1 MHPLDVAVLVAYL
14 AGIVLFGAYFSKSHH
29 SIQDYFVSGKTIPWW
44 AILGSIVAT
53 ETSTVT
59 FISVPGY
66 AYSTNFTFLQLV
78 MGYMIGR
85 LAVSFLFIPA
95 YFKGELLTVYQL
107 LGERFGGGVKR
118 LASGV
123 FLLTRSFADGFRL
136 FATGL
141 VLAAVL
147 RAMPRMDDLSRA
159 WFPSADP
166 TYTILILSVI
176 VMGIATVIY
185 TYHGGMTAVIWTD
198 VVQLVVYLIGAAAA
212 AAILL
217 RLIPGGWSEV
227 QAVGAAAGKFRLFD
241 FTLTLTKGYTFWSGV
256 VGGAFLTTAT
266 HGTDQLM
273 VQRYFCASGP
283 GPARKALLWSGAL
296 VFAQFV
302 LFLLIGAMLFVYY
315 THHAPADIAAF
326 TQNGRVQT
334 DRIFPYF
341 IVQHLPVG
349 IVGLVLAAIFAAAA
363 GADGGIRRR
372 ADRRRDCGDLDLQPR
387 RRRSAR
393 DCVVHQWRHP
403 RRLLPRHLYEPRG
416 SARRVHRDRRRREH
430 HAGREAEHGRLVAV
444 VRAHRLDG
452 DVLHRPRRII
462 LPAGGS
468 RKVLRPSF
476 VIGFDAA
483 SEILRQGIRD
493 GAFPAASVEIG
504 RAAGALWGHAFGAL
518 TYDRDAPPAT
528 GDTIFDL
535 ASLTKVIATTTL
547 AMRAIDDGL
556 LSLDETLASRLPEW
570 RGHDREIVTIR
581 DVLAHASGLPAY
593 LPFFRDHTGRAEFE
607 PAICRMPLEYTP
619 RSQSVYS
626 DLGFILLG
634 FILQDVR
641 SQASHGR
648 LDPSTTLA
656 AQFRRIASYLT
667 SDPLAFNPP
676 RAWREH
682 TAPTEVDPW
691 RGRLLAG
698 EVHDENCWALGG
710 AAGHSGLFGTAAAIG
725 AFARA
730 ALRTIRGD

>member
-1 MHPLDVAVLVAYL
+1 MHPFDVTVLVIYL

-44 AILGSIVAT
+44 AIMGSIVAT

-147 RAMPRMDDLSRA
+147 RAMPRMDELSRS

-166 TYTILILSVI
+166 TYIILILSVV

-198 VVQLVVYLIGAAAA
+198 VIQLVVYLIGAAAA
-212 AAILL
+212 AAVLL
-217 RLIPGGWSEV
+217 RLIPGGWGEV
-227 QAVGAAAGKFRLFD
+227 QAVGGAAGKFRLFD
-241 FTLTLTKGYTFWSGV
+241 FTPTLTKSYTFWSGV

-283 GPARKALLWSGAL
+283 APARKALLWSGAL

-315 THHAPADIAAF
+315 TQHAPGDIAAF
-326 TQNGRVQT
+326 TQNGRLQT

-349 IVGLVLAAIFAAAA
+349 VVGLVLAAIFAAAMST
-363 GADGGIRRR
+363 
-372 ADRRRDCGDLDLQPR
+372 LSSSLNSS
-387 RRRSAR
+387 SA
-393 DCVVHQWRHP
+393 
-403 RRLLPRHLYEPRG
+403 
-416 SARRVHRDRRRREH
+416 A
-430 HAGREAEHGRLVAV
+430 AV
-444 VRAHRLDG
+444 NDFYV
-452 DVLHRPRRII
+452 
-462 LPAGGS
+462 
-468 RKVLRPSF
+468 
-476 VIGFDAA
+476 
-483 SEILRQGIRD
+483 
-493 GAFPAASVEIG
+493 
-504 RAAGALWGHAFGAL
+504 
-518 TYDRDAPPAT
+518 PAT
-528 GDTIFDL
+528 GGRREQSHYLNVSRGLTALFGVVQIAVAVAAISISSRVVDEVLGIASFTNGVILGVFFLGTFTSRVGQRAAFVAIAGGASIMLGVKLKTTVSWQWYVLIGSIATFSIGVL
-535 ASLTKVIATTTL
+535 ASLF
-547 AMRAIDDGL
+547 
-556 LSLDETLASRLPEW
+556 LPE
-570 RGHDREIVTIR
+570 
-581 DVLAHASGLPAY
+581 
-593 LPFFRDHTGRAEFE
+593 E
-607 PAICRMPLEYTP
+607 PA
-619 RSQSVYS
+619 QSS
-626 DLGFILLG
+626 
-634 FILQDVR
+634 
-641 SQASHGR
+641 
-648 LDPSTTLA
+648 
-656 AQFRRIASYLT
+656 
-667 SDPLAFNPP
+667 
-676 RAWREH
+676 
-682 TAPTEVDPW
+682 
-691 RGRLLAG
+691 
-698 EVHDENCWALGG
+698 
-710 AAGHSGLFGTAAAIG
+710 
-725 AFARA
+725 
-730 ALRTIRGD
+730 ALRS